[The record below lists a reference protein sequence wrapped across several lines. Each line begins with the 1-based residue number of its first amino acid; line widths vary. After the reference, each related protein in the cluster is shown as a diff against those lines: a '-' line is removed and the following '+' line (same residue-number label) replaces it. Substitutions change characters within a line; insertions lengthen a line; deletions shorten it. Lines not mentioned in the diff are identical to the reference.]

1 MNFGNFLNS
10 VGNSMCG
17 VNVRQGIAHMI
28 DTAKFA
34 LDDPNTAGQA
44 NAIDDPVPPSST
56 VLLSANPCAWD
67 SMFSESSDC
76 KVGAPGGTAYHLG
89 TAAGAGGFV
98 WNQAPGSA
106 DLDAAAAHFVAAGI
120 ATGCDGGT
128 GISSCTSS
136 TDSKLSGISS
146 QALSNAMNFF
156 IRNDDTARLD
166 LGNSL
171 AEQICYI
178 FTGSYTVPCGYLT
191 VTRGPIS
198 AFPGLTTSPTT
209 VNLTWGMYTGG
220 DDSGTAI
227 DDASLGGNGVRD
239 PFDSL
244 LYFRFNSQFVSG
256 IPSIQSP
263 AEYCSSQSVPS
274 VSASNNLYL
283 CNPSFDSLSN
293 QMEFAPCL
301 TVSGDPVYGQT
312 SNNSTGTCSGKLS
325 AVGAGIEAENW
336 FGKNAFTIPII
347 SMLDQYGYLNNGWSR
362 MINSANGGVP
372 NYFTFLDAHNAAP
385 TVAGTLRT
393 GLAET
398 TRSVSP
404 FITSNFWDGMVSG
417 NIFDSLAVTNPL
429 SGDLVYWM
437 ALSVNQLT
445 NSGLTYT
452 PPAGTTQTFR
462 FTLRSDMF
470 FQDGRKVTSFDV
482 AFSYLA
488 LKGTGAFA
496 GGGAAPMTGVTIL
509 GPSQFDINVNAVG
522 PFTLIELSALPI
534 IPGAYW
540 SNAGSNDWT
549 SKISQCTATG
559 ATCYPAQY
567 AVNSANPTTTLCTL
581 NCTFPQTNMNV
592 NTGQVGTSYDPITSH
607 VLVGSG
613 PFTCGTVTSAGSG
626 SCSSSGTMNPP
637 VGGSYVLSRFGK
649 GLAPGSSISSIY
661 FRSNGNLATYLWSGD
676 TGDGTKDF
684 LNFSVVAGCFGA
696 AVTTAAPCAHF
707 QRGIGAYGG
716 PVPVGLAQIAIVN
729 RFVGVNWVAPS
740 TWVTT
745 PPFGIVQLNPVLY
758 ENIITLNPASVAG
771 CSTQYPTGGYDC

>member
-1 MNFGNFLNS
+1 MSIVRLAIILIVSTTLISLTAQLPRYSNLPNMPLARANLQSPCSVFLPVGGCSDYWVPAGPAMDTWAGTVFPDGTSEMANLETSNPQIDMSDFPITPDHISAFTSSPNFQISSQMPKGLDEIEFMLANNFWGCSFSFGNS
-10 VGNSMCG
+10 ICG
-17 VNVRQGIAHMI
+17 VNVRQGIAHVI

-34 LDDPNTAGQA
+34 ADDPWVAGQA
-44 NAIDDPVPPSST
+44 AAMDDPVPPSAT
-56 VLLSANPCAWD
+56 GLPNANPCGWD
-67 SMFSESSDC
+67 SMFPESGSYCTVDAA
-76 KVGAPGGTAYHLG
+76 GSTAYHLG

-106 DLDAAAAHFVAAGI
+106 DLNAAAAHFVAAGI
-120 ATGCDGGT
+120 AAGFNPSTSVLTSIG
-128 GISSCTSS
+128 SS
-136 TDSKLSGISS
+136 
-146 QALSNAMNFF
+146 ALSNPVNFF
-156 IRNDDTARLD
+156 IRNDDSARLD
-166 LGNSL
+166 LGNSI

-198 AFPGLTTSPTT
+198 AFPGFTT
-209 VNLTWGMYTGG
+209 NLGAINVSWGMYTGG
-220 DDSGTAI
+220 DNAGTAI
-227 DDASLGGNGVRD
+227 DDANVGNDDSHD

-256 IPSIQSP
+256 FSTIQYP
-263 AEYCSSQSVPS
+263 YGYCSNQSVPS
-274 VSASNNLYL
+274 VSANDNLYL
-283 CNPSFDSLSN
+283 CNISYDSMSN

-301 TVSGDPVYGQT
+301 TVSGDPVMGQT
-312 SNNSTGTCSGKLS
+312 SNNSTGTCSGRLS
-325 AVGAGIEAENW
+325 AVGAGVEAENL

-347 SMLDQYGYLNNGWSR
+347 TMLDQYGYLNNGWSR
-362 MINSANGGVP
+362 IVNSAYGGVP

-404 FITSNFWDGMVSG
+404 FITSTLWDGMVSG
-417 NIFDSLAVTNPL
+417 NIFDSLTVTDPL

-437 ALSVNQLT
+437 ALSVNQLA

-496 GGGAAPMTGVTIL
+496 GGGAAPMTGVTVL
-509 GPSQFDINVNAVG
+509 GPSQFDIGVNAVG
-522 PFTLIELSALPI
+522 PFTLIELSGIPI

-549 SKISQCTATG
+549 SKISQCTVTG

-567 AVNSANPTTTLCTL
+567 TVNSANPTTTLCAL

-592 NTGQVGTSYDPITSH
+592 NTGQVGASYDPCH
-607 VLVGSG
+607 VSLV
-613 PFTCGTVTSAGSG
+613 
-626 SCSSSGTMNPP
+626 
-637 VGGSYVLSRFGK
+637 R
-649 GLAPGSSISSIY
+649 
-661 FRSNGNLATYLWSGD
+661 
-676 TGDGTKDF
+676 
-684 LNFSVVAGCFGA
+684 
-696 AVTTAAPCAHF
+696 
-707 QRGIGAYGG
+707 
-716 PVPVGLAQIAIVN
+716 
-729 RFVGVNWVAPS
+729 
-740 TWVTT
+740 
-745 PPFGIVQLNPVLY
+745 
-758 ENIITLNPASVAG
+758 
-771 CSTQYPTGGYDC
+771 